1 MSKIHENLYQNEDLA
16 HVDFKLFIS
25 ELTKSIQAT
34 MGAIDKN
41 IEVVLYMDA
50 VHLDV
55 NIGIPLGLITNE
67 LISNCYKHAF
77 KDKSEGTISIQ
88 FKELDSTYELV
99 VSDDGI
105 GTLSDILIKSRKSLG
120 ITLVKSL
127 TAQLSGNIE
136 YHNHEGSTFKLEVPK
151 DQDKKS
157 IIY

>member
-1 MSKIHENLYQNEDLA
+1 MRVIAMSKIHENLYQNEDLA

-77 KDKSEGTISIQ
+77 KDKSEARFQYSL
-88 FKELDSTYELV
+88 KSW
-99 VSDDGI
+99 
-105 GTLSDILIKSRKSLG
+105 TLPM
-120 ITLVKSL
+120 
-127 TAQLSGNIE
+127 N
-136 YHNHEGSTFKLEVPK
+136 
-151 DQDKKS
+151 
-157 IIY
+157 